1 MASDLH
7 SPNAEFRFTLTACL
21 GVNVSGLDTVH
32 SEEIKERLK
41 DGVLST
47 SFSYCAEK
55 NYPAAKKKRSDSD
68 FIVINKR
75 HSKAAN

>member
-47 SFSYCAEK
+47 SFSCCAEK
-55 NYPAAKKKRSDSD
+55 KIIRLRKKKDPILIS
-68 FIVINKR
+68 
-75 HSKAAN
+75 